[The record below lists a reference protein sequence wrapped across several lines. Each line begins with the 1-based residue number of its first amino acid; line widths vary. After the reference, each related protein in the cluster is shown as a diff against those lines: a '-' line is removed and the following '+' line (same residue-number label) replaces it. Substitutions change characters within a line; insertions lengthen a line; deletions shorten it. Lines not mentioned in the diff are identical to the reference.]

1 MESKSSVHP
10 TKGFTATLDRTYTYE
25 MEYCRVTC
33 YNKSNKSRLV
43 YQVGNPWEVFLVP
56 LLAHESEA
64 TRLMG

>member
-1 MESKSSVHP
+1 MTSKSSIYL

-33 YNKSNKSRLV
+33 YHKSREV
-43 YQVGNPWEVFLVP
+43 YQVGNPWGFSLVP